1 MSVRTFIATNAREGL
16 MRVRSELGDD
26 AVVLSTRPHPQGVE
40 LLASA
45 YGDLAVPAAGDL
57 PDTSGSSRILAELS
71 RLRGLLQNQLAGFAW
86 GATRRRDPVRVAV
99 MQSLFA
105 AGFGSSLARTLA
117 AHLPRGLDNEAAQR
131 WLRQILIRNLPVV
144 ARDAGLMTAGGRYAL
159 VGSTGS
165 GKTTTLAKLAARG
178 VDVHGS
184 AQVALVAADAYR
196 IGATAQL
203 KVYADLLGVSLHV
216 CEDPAA
222 LVRLLP
228 ELAARKLVLIDTA
241 GFAPSDPR
249 IREIRA
255 LDGLGVRRLAVI
267 AANQQGA
274 AIEQA
279 MLRFGDAATACILT
293 KLDEA
298 PQPGAALDSLIRHR
312 LPLAY
317 IAGGQRVPEDLH
329 APNAAY
335 LIDRAL
341 KGGQI
346 ATPFALETED
356 WPLFAGVEADRAER
370 HGQKGTST
378 LKGTST
384 QKGTSTLKG
393 TSTQK
398 GTSAG

>member
-1 MSVRTFIATNAREGL
+1 MSVRVFVAANAREGL
-16 MRVRSELGDD
+16 ARVRRELGDD

-45 YGDLAVPAAGDL
+45 YGDLTVPAVSEA
-57 PDTSGSSRILAELS
+57 PDTAGSSRILAELS

-86 GATRRRDPVRVAV
+86 GAARRRDPVRVAV
-99 MQSLFA
+99 MQTLFA
-105 AGFGSSLARTLA
+105 AGFGSALARTLA
-117 AHLPRGLDNEAAQR
+117 ARLPRGLDAEAAQR
-131 WLRQILIRNLPVV
+131 WLRQVLIRNLPVQG
-144 ARDAGLMTAGGRYAL
+144 RDADLLARGGRYAL

-165 GKTTTLAKLAARG
+165 GKTTTLAKLATRG
-178 VDVHGS
+178 VEAHGA

-196 IGATAQL
+196 IGAAAQL
-203 KVYADLLGVSLHV
+203 TVYADLLGVSLHV
-216 CEDPAA
+216 AEDQTRLA
-222 LVRLLP
+222 RLLP

-249 IREIRA
+249 TREAQA
-255 LDGLGVRRLAVI
+255 LDALGVRRLAVI

-279 MLRFGDAATACILT
+279 MLRFGEGATACILT

-312 LPLAY
+312 LPLAF

-329 APNAAY
+329 IPNAAY

-341 KGGQI
+341 KGGQL
-346 ATPFALETED
+346 ATPYALESED
-356 WPLFAGVEADRAER
+356 WPLFAGIEAERAER
-370 HGQKGTST
+370 HAAKG
-378 LKGTST
+378 LHG
-384 QKGTSTLKG
+384 G
-393 TSTQK
+393 
-398 GTSAG
+398 